1 MLEQQQSHEEEPK
14 QYAPASHKNQNA
26 ALALTPHAQA
36 LVAAYMAHI
45 EAEQQSGTRL
55 RLEELI
61 AAYRELDS
69 ESEQATRSAIQQLE
83 IERIAAEQQQAVTRQ
98 QASVQRKHTRPAKQ
112 SVRPATLTALK
123 VFGAGSLGMFAI
135 LLPLTG
141 THVFGALPTWLM
153 GTLAFMYL
161 VLPALLGAG
170 VGLRARHRRM
180 LGTVLAMGML
190 IPLMSLVCALACSLQ
205 SYPLPWT
212 QNFRDMATVLTLLW
226 LPIGV
231 ASTGLTGWGR
241 DVLCRSQGK
250 MQMQKL

>member
-1 MLEQQQSHEEEPK
+1 MLEQQQAHEEEPK

-61 AAYRELDS
+61 AAYRELDA

-83 IERIAAEQQQAVTRQ
+83 NERIAAEQQVVARQ
-98 QASVQRKHTRPAKQ
+98 QAFVQRKHTRSAKQ
-112 SVRPATLTALK
+112 SVRPATLTALN

-135 LLPLTG
+135 LIPLTG
-141 THVFGALPTWLM
+141 AHVFGALPIWLM

-161 VLPALLGAG
+161 VLPALLGAC
-170 VGLRARHRRM
+170 VGLRARHRRI
-180 LGTVLAMGML
+180 LGTILAMGML

-231 ASTGLTGWGR
+231 ASVGLTGWGR
-241 DVLCRSQGK
+241 DVLRRSQGK